1 MLLGWKGG
9 GFTGPTVIRGHILGP
24 PGLTNPRGSWDGW
37 MQRLPGMLWHRIM
50 RRWYSMVMAMGLVI
64 ISYLNSIYLFTYLSG
79 PGWIVRCCFWE
90 GL

>member
-1 MLLGWKGG
+1 
-9 GFTGPTVIRGHILGP
+9 
-24 PGLTNPRGSWDGW
+24 
-37 MQRLPGMLWHRIM
+37 
-50 RRWYSMVMAMGLVI
+50 MVRAMGLVI